1 MTKSTKKN
9 SKKVTN
15 VENAEVIN
23 TSVTQLLAIARNIEN
38 IDLPIML
45 NERFDG
51 QLTTVM
57 NRIGKIAANLQKA
70 IELEATKDEREVKKT
85 ERVTKRRTQ
94 LEAQLAA
101 VQAKLSKLDS

>member
-1 MTKSTKKN
+1 MTKSKKN
-9 SKKVTN
+9 SKKVAN